1 MAPSTQRRDWATIAR
16 RGAYVLSIGT
26 VTGVAALAS
35 YEHQVDV
42 ATLAHQATLL
52 AHTLPLSIDG
62 MLLVATLAMSEDKA
76 NGRKPRGW
84 ARFGF
89 WFGAAVSTAANIAST
104 VVHYGD
110 PLSIAWSMVAPIV
123 LLVVVEIMARPGKP
137 KPVEVLAEAPAPS
150 VPVVPQAPAQVTP
163 APVVVAAPEPVVV
176 QAEQIVAAEVT
187 RLPVPV
193 SPAPQQGPE
202 RRVSTRSG
210 PGTDREVISPLTG
223 RVLTERPPKV

>member
-1 MAPSTQRRDWATIAR
+1 MTPIRSRDWATIAR

-123 LLVVVEIMARPGKP
+123 LLIVVEIMARPGKP
-137 KPVEVLAEAPAPS
+137 KPVEVPVQPPAATR
-150 VPVVPQAPAQVTP
+150 VV
-163 APVVVAAPEPVVV
+163 PEPVVQAQQVV
-176 QAEQIVAAEVT
+176 QAEVT
-187 RLPVPV
+187 RLPAPV
-193 SPAPQQGPE
+193 SPAPQQAPE
-202 RRVSTRSG
+202 RRVSIRSG
-210 PGTDREVISPLTG
+210 PGVDREVISPLTG

>member
-1 MAPSTQRRDWATIAR
+1 MTPKTQHRDWATIAR

-137 KPVEVLAEAPAPS
+137 KPVEALATAPAS
-150 VPVVPQAPAQVTP
+150 VRVV
-163 APVVVAAPEPVVV
+163 PEPVV
-176 QAEQIVAAEVT
+176 QAQQVVAAEVT
-187 RLPVPV
+187 RLPAPV

-202 RRVSTRSG
+202 RRVSIRSG
-210 PGTDREVISPLTG
+210 PMVDRAVVSPLTG
-223 RVLTERPPKV
+223 RVLTDRAPKV

>member
-1 MAPSTQRRDWATIAR
+1 MNSVAR
-16 RGAYVLSIGT
+16 RTAYVLSIGT

-42 ATLAHQATLL
+42 ATLAHQAALL

-110 PLSIAWSMVAPIV
+110 WLSIAWSMVAPIV
-123 LLVVVEIMARPGKP
+123 LLIVVEIMARPGKP
-137 KPVEVLAEAPAPS
+137 KPVA
-150 VPVVPQAPAQVTP
+150 VPVKVPAS
-163 APVVVAAPEPVVV
+163 PVRVAPEPVVER
-176 QAEQIVAAEVT
+176 AEQIVHAEVT
-187 RLPVPV
+187 RLPAPV
-193 SPAPQQGPE
+193 SPAPQQSSTD

-210 PGTDREVISPLTG
+210 PLVGREVVSPLTG
-223 RVLTERPPKV
+223 RILTERPPKV